1 MKFGKE
7 KKKLTPAQKRN
18 RISAIGSIAS
28 TLSLPIAVIALLNE
42 RTQDGVIMD
51 HNNKQISK
59 NKRVVLVET
68 EHEDGYVEKNLTT
81 LDRLEKEWGQEYR
94 DYVEEYGDQEKTL
107 TKQVK
112 KGGIAWFETKYR
124 NFTVNQIVDEE
135 DVSAMIAG
143 KYDDPAMVCRSM
155 ESEPEFFWCPELTP
169 EDVRPHLE
177 KMGIPREY
185 YRNDNTKSDVKISR
199 SGDPN
204 YKWAV
209 SMNGKTQSLCASKS
223 EAKSTKRLLKKRVR

>member
-1 MKFGKE
+1 MRSGKE

-28 TLSLPIAVIALLNE
+28 TLSLPIAVLALLNE
-42 RTQDGVIMD
+42 KTQEGVIMGHD
-51 HNNKQISK
+51 NKQISK

-94 DYVEEYGDQEKTL
+94 DYVDEYGDQEKTL

-124 NFTVNQIVDEE
+124 NFTVNQIVDRE

-143 KYDDPAMVCRSM
+143 KYDDPATVCRSM
-155 ESEPEFFWCPELTP
+155 DSEPEFVWSPELTP
-169 EDVRPHLE
+169 EEIRPRLE

-185 YRNDNTKSDVKISR
+185 YRNDNRKSEVNISR
-199 SGDPN
+199 TGDPN

-209 SMNGKTQSLCASKS
+209 SMNGKTQSLCTSKS
-223 EAKSTKRLLKKRVR
+223 EAKNAKRLLMKKVK